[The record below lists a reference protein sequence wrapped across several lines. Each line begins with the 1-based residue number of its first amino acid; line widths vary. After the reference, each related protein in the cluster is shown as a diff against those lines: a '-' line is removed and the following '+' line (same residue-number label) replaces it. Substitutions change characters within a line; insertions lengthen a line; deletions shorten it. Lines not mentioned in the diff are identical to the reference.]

1 MIAPKR
7 IVHGSAVAVVLILGG
22 VMPAQANGDAFTGL
36 GIGGSLGRHNLE
48 VEVDSTRSPVF
59 GGGFGTRSNDSP
71 GSGIG
76 ARLTYMGSIDN
87 LGYAI
92 GIQYQD
98 FDIGVDINPDT
109 EFVAEDLL
117 AYIGHFGYVSGQNF
131 VYGIVELGS
140 MDFEY
145 NVDGFSGVSGDLSS
159 FGLGIGYARA
169 LEENAMI
176 FVELVGRSLQG
187 LEVTFRDTDGSEIG
201 TDVLDDT
208 TIGSLSVGF
217 EFRF

>member
-1 MIAPKR
+1 
-7 IVHGSAVAVVLILGG
+7 
-22 VMPAQANGDAFTGL
+22 MPTQANGDAFTGL
-36 GIGGSLGRHNLE
+36 GIGGSLGSHNLE
-48 VEVDSTRSPVF
+48 VEVDRTFSPLY
-59 GGGFGTRSNDSP
+59 GGGSGTESDDST

-87 LGYAI
+87 LGYAF

-98 FDIGVDINPDT
+98 FDIGVDIDPDA

-117 AYIGHFGYVSGQNF
+117 AFIGHFGYMSGQNF

-140 MDFEY
+140 MDLEY
-145 NVDGFSGVSGDLSS
+145 NVEGFSGVSDDLGS

-176 FVELVGRSLQG
+176 FVELVGRSLQE
-187 LEVTFRDTDGSEIG
+187 LEVTFRDTAGDEIG
-201 TDVLDDT
+201 TDELDDT